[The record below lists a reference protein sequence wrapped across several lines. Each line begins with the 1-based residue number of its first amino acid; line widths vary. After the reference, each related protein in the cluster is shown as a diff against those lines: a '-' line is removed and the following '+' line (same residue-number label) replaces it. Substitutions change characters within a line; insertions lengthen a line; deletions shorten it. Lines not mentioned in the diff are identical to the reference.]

1 MNDSPDT
8 ALATATD
15 SSHPLVQLFWVGLFA
30 AGTALS
36 ARLEIHTSRS
46 RTPLQ
51 TLMVLLSGAFL
62 GPRNGMGEPDG
73 ATLRPGILERRYLRG
88 GGAGIARILGP
99 SGGYIL
105 SFPLAAAL
113 VGYLVGRRHS
123 LIQVALS
130 MGAGLAVVF
139 LLGALHLFAFYH
151 PQYCH
156 SVRGGVLIF
165 SWWDLLKLS
174 AASTIYFEMG
184 KRWKRLLPPR
194 RFRNKLTPGHDS
206 GRRLAPE

>member
-1 MNDSPDT
+1 MNDSSEI
-8 ALATATD
+8 ALIKTTD
-15 SSHPLVQLFWVGLFA
+15 SSRPLVQLFWVGLFA
-30 AGTALS
+30 VGTMLS
-36 ARLEIHTSRS
+36 ARFEIPHQPVPYT
-46 RTPLQ
+46 LQ

-62 GPRNGMGEPDG
+62 GPRNGMVSQM
-73 ATLRPGILERRYLRG
+73 AYIAAGILGAPVFAG

-139 LLGALHLFAFYH
+139 LLGALHLFAFYT
-151 PQYCH
+151 H
-156 SVRGGVLIF
+156 SIVTAFEAGVLIF
-165 SWWDLLKLS
+165 SWWDLMKLS
-174 AASTIYFEMG
+174 AASMIYFEMG
-184 KRWKRLLPPR
+184 KRWRRVPP
-194 RFRNKLTPGHDS
+194 PPQI
-206 GRRLAPE
+206 PE

>member
-36 ARLEIHTSRS
+36 ARLEIPHQPVPYT
-46 RTPLQ
+46 LQ

-62 GPRNGMGEPDG
+62 GPRNGMVSQM
-73 ATLRPGILERRYLRG
+73 AYIAAGILGAPVFAG

-139 LLGALHLFAFYH
+139 LLGALHLFAFYT
-151 PQYCH
+151 H
-156 SVRGGVLIF
+156 SIVTAFEAGVLIF

-184 KRWKRLLPPR
+184 KRWKRLPPP
-194 RFRNKLTPGHDS
+194 PGDS
-206 GRRLAPE
+206 GTN